1 MNMRFEMPSMHD
13 EQSRRNQ
20 EDSRQEK
27 ITLAADMIKEGA
39 KKLLVEQYPDKVIE
53 DICEFAK
60 GLKVDLK
67 NYELLKAVGNSG
79 LLEGKKQEK
88 ILEELLGNDYG
99 SYVES
104 VESKKAKEEEPLEL
118 TEVVEEIERIEKTS
132 IKTRHPEDADSRQAE
147 GLRKSIAETQAEF
160 YADTEITV
168 KKIER
173 FKEKFIKNGELK
185 VDANNKELIALVNKI
200 EDDIGI
206 LTNDR
211 TLPDA
216 PKIIVNQ
223 ALNTY
228 NDFLDLLGNN
238 KIYIDKNI

>member
-1 MNMRFEMPSMHD
+1 MLSKSG
-13 EQSRRNQ
+13 EQSKRNQ
-20 EDSRQEK
+20 EDSKQEK
-27 ITLAADMIKEGA
+27 IDFAARLIEEGA
-39 KKLLVEQYPDKVIE
+39 RQLLVGQNIEIVIK
-53 DICEFAK
+53 DICKFAK
-60 GLKVDLK
+60 GQKTPVDLK
-67 NYELLKAVGNSG
+67 NYEFLKAVGNSG
-79 LLEGKKQEK
+79 LLEGNKQEE
-88 ILEELLGNDYG
+88 ILRALLGNKYG

-104 VESKKAKEEEPLEL
+104 KKAREEEPLEL
-118 TEVVEEIERIEKTS
+118 TETIEETN
-132 IKTRHPEDADSRQAE
+132 IKTRRPEDADSRQAE

-173 FKEKFIKNGELK
+173 FKEKFLKNGELK

>member
-1 MNMRFEMPSMHD
+1 MNMRFEMPSMYG
-13 EQSRRNQ
+13 EQFKKPE
-20 EDSRQEK
+20 EDKQEK
-27 ITLAADMIKEGA
+27 DIDLAVTLIEDGA
-39 KKLLVEQYPDKVIE
+39 KKLFDGWDVNKVVEN
-53 DICEFAK
+53 ICEFARGQK
-60 GLKVDLK
+60 STVDLK

-79 LLEGKKQEK
+79 LLEGGKQEE
-88 ILEELLGNDYG
+88 ILKELLGNRYG

-104 VESKKAKEEEPLEL
+104 KKAEEEDPLEL

>member
-1 MNMRFEMPSMHD
+1 MRPEIPSMHG
-13 EQSRRNQ
+13 EQSRRNY

-27 ITLAADMIKEGA
+27 IDFAVSL
-39 KKLLVEQYPDKVIE
+39 IE
-53 DICEFAK
+53 DGATKLFNGWNINKVVENICEFAK
-60 GLKVDLK
+60 KQKQPIDLK
-67 NYELLKAVGNSG
+67 NYELLKTIGNSG
-79 LLEGKKQEK
+79 LLNGNKQEE
-88 ILEELLGNDYG
+88 ILKALLGNSYG
-99 SYVES
+99 SYIES
-104 VESKKAKEEEPLEL
+104 RKAKEEEPLEL
-118 TEVVEEIERIEKTS
+118 TDIIEEIERIEKTS
-132 IKTRHPEDADSRQAE
+132 IKTRRPEDLASRQAE
-147 GLRKSIAETQAEF
+147 GLRQSFAETQAEF

-200 EDDIGI
+200 EDTIGI

-238 KIYIDKNI
+238 KIYINKNI